1 MIKLKQILYVVLLFG
16 CLKAEDLTSDVSFLD
31 LPLTAKSA
39 SLGNAFLSDLG
50 SPTNLFLNPSNILYE
65 DKVNSKVAYRAS
77 ISTINGMLGD
87 YNNSNIMFSSHF
99 KAIPLT
105 LGVGYINSKQSD
117 IDYYD
122 DNANYLG
129 EIKFDESA
137 LSFGLASRFAG
148 MNVGVSVA
156 LPQNQFYGSSISN
169 QNKLTVVSS
178 GFSMNDI
185 TVSAFREGWKVVIP
199 NKLSLHAC
207 SRSLISEQSDVFA
220 ENSLYKNIAGFRLD
234 WDYQYTDIYLMMDI
248 LSNNKVTENYCNLG
262 LGTRFSVLG
271 QNTIGLNMG
280 SNFSNISNLLDK
292 TAFGL
297 DMYFMDNFEFSVTFV
312 NSDLDDYWI
321 TSFKIY
327 IK

>member
-65 DKVNSKVAYRAS
+65 DKVNSKVAYRTS

-207 SRSLISEQSDVFA
+207 SRSLISEESDVFA

>member
-234 WDYQYTDIYLMMDI
+234 WDYQYTDMYLMMDI